1 MLLFFAFI
9 LNTLLVLG
17 AILIHCEI
25 LFLLDR
31 KLWSLAHVSLRFRVL
46 VGVR

>member
-25 LFLLDR
+25 FVPA
-31 KLWSLAHVSLRFRVL
+31 WSKAVELCSRLSAV
-46 VGVR
+46 